1 MRCLKCLA
9 RIVHEGLLPFR
20 TIRRKGFDS
29 GLFRPSLRASLES
42 LDFARDP
49 ELVEGRVRKH
59 PVETVRLSSRPK
71 PATKIL
77 LCLQVLIHE
86 FSEFVNYAG

>member
-1 MRCLKCLA
+1 MVLDEFICASLTVRVLA
-9 RIVHEGLLPFR
+9 RIVHEWLLPSEQSAARASTRAFSGPR
-20 TIRRKGFDS
+20 S
-29 GLFRPSLRASLES
+29 GLALSGCES
-42 LDFARDP
+42 
-49 ELVEGRVRKH
+49 
-59 PVETVRLSSRPK
+59 TLSK